1 MREFNAHL
9 RNGDRLHSAHT
20 LSMAFDAFLGIG
32 IAATVTAV
40 VLYALEAKKPSW
52 FAATSSGMQV
62 SF

>member
-1 MREFNAHL
+1 MHF
-9 RNGDRLHSAHT
+9 S
-20 LSMAFDAFLGIG
+20 IG